1 MRTLKVLAFAATAIM
16 LTAPAAVAQQS
27 AAQPSASTVLTEQQ
41 AGEKL
46 SNSYIGASVVAR
58 SAEGLESVG
67 KVSELLLNDEDKIVG
82 VVVDVGGFLGIG
94 AKPVGLSWAALDEE
108 QADGSVLLRTS
119 LTREE
124 LEAAPAFK
132 TAAEKQLEMD
142 RQMMEQSDPAAPAS
156 DPATVPQPT
165 Q

>member
-1 MRTLKVLAFAATAIM
+1 MRTLKILAFAATAMM
-16 LTAPAAVAQQS
+16 LAAPAAVAQQS
-27 AAQPSASTVLTEQQ
+27 AAQPSAATVLTEQQ
-41 AGEKL
+41 DGEKL
-46 SNSYIGASVVAR
+46 SDSYIGASVVAR

-82 VVVDVGGFLGIG
+82 VVVDVGGFLGVG

-108 QADGSVLLRTS
+108 LADGSVLLRTS

-132 TAAEKQLEMD
+132 TMAEKQLEMD
-142 RQMMEQSDPAAPAS
+142 RQMMEQSDPAS